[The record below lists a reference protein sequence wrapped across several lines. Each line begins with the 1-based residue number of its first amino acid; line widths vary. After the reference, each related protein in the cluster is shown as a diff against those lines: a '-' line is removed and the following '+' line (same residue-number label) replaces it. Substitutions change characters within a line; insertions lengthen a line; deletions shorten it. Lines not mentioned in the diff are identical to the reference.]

1 VTRDSQRGTQF
12 LPDGGLHR
20 LTPSNEDSPGSRHL
34 SEEQR
39 RALLELPL
47 KIDRTSLPREFLRG
61 LVTAISEVLQ
71 TTVAVVGRNGDIW
84 VRAAVSGPSSPRLP
98 LQLEGW
104 PQVFDRLSATVG
116 TQLELWRTGNEDWT
130 LFGLASAPHT
140 PVILIL
146 EGDWT
151 HWAAVLQQMAQGLS
165 IGDARALTHARPLES
180 ILQRLSHAL
189 ADTVGIAEVGEVVLR
204 HVIQAVPSRLASLA
218 SAAADG
224 ELSIVATLGYP
235 RELVQHLRIASG
247 NGVIGAVHLS
257 RASLLVSDV
266 ALTPG
271 LDRQRSR
278 YRSNSFAAVPIVAG
292 SETLGVLSLTD
303 RIAPGPYTQDDVETL
318 TVLMGPAA
326 LALARERVRQ
336 EALAYAQA
344 AVIDPVSGLFN
355 RRYFEARLDEE
366 LHRAVRQLTSVALLM
381 VDLDEFKAVNDRFG
395 HIAGDLV
402 IRDISE
408 ILRRSVR
415 IFDVCTRFGGE
426 EFAVMM
432 PGGTVESASTI
443 AERIRHR
450 VEGYQRSEP
459 SLAVLRITASIG
471 VAVSPPGV
479 TARDLMERADRALY
493 HAKRAGK
500 NRVSTA
506 DTDLV

>member
-1 VTRDSQRGTQF
+1 M
-12 LPDGGLHR
+12 
-20 LTPSNEDSPGSRHL
+20 PSHEANPGSRHL
-34 SEEQR
+34 SDEQR
-39 RALLELPL
+39 QLLLELYR
-47 KIDRTSLPREFLRG
+47 KIDRTSPPREFLSG
-61 LVTAISEVLQ
+61 LVTAISEALR
-71 TTVAVVGRNGDIW
+71 TTAAVVGRNDDVW
-84 VRAAVSGPSSPRLP
+84 VRAAASGPASPRLL
-98 LQLEGW
+98 LQSEGW
-104 PQVFDRLSATVG
+104 PQIFDRLSATAG
-116 TQLELWRTGNEDWT
+116 EQLELWRTGNEDWT
-130 LFGLASAPHT
+130 LLGLARAPHT

-151 HWAAVLQQMAQGLS
+151 HSAVVLQQMAQGLS
-165 IGDARALTHARPLES
+165 IGDVRDLAQATPLDV
-180 ILQRLSHAL
+180 LQRLSHAL
-189 ADTVGIAEVGEVVLR
+189 ADTVGLAEVGEVLLR

-218 SAAADG
+218 SAAPDG
-224 ELSIVATLGYP
+224 ELSIVATQGYP
-235 RELVQHLRIASG
+235 RELVQHIRIASG

-257 RASLLVSDV
+257 RTPLVVSDV
-266 ALTPG
+266 SLTPG
-271 LDRQRSR
+271 LDRHRSR
-278 YRSNSFAAVPIVAG
+278 YRSNSFVAVPIVAG
-292 SETLGVLSLTD
+292 SEALGVVSLTD
-303 RIAPGPYTQDDVETL
+303 RIAPGPYTQGDVAAMTA
-318 TVLMGPAA
+318 LMGPAA

-344 AVIDPVSGLFN
+344 AVVDPVSGLFN

-395 HIAGDLV
+395 HIAGDMV

-432 PGGTVESASTI
+432 PGGTVESASAI

-450 VEGYQRSEP
+450 VEAYQRTEP
-459 SLAVLRITASIG
+459 SLGELHVTASIG

-493 HAKRAGK
+493 HAKKAGK

>member
-1 VTRDSQRGTQF
+1 VTQF

-20 LTPSNEDSPGSRHL
+20 LVPSQGAGPGRRHL
-34 SEEQR
+34 TDEQR
-39 RALLELPL
+39 RALLDLRL
-47 KIDRTSLPREFLRG
+47 KIDGTSPPREFLRG
-61 LVTAISEVLQ
+61 LVTAISEILQ
-71 TTVAVVGRNGDIW
+71 TSVAVVGRNRDVW
-84 VRAAVSGPSSPRLP
+84 VRAAESGPSSPQLP
-98 LQLEGW
+98 LQSEGW
-104 PQVFDRLSATVG
+104 PQVFDRLSATAG
-116 TQLELWRTGNEDWT
+116 AQLELWRTGNEEWT
-130 LFGLASAPHT
+130 LLGLARVPHT

-151 HWAAVLQQMAQGLS
+151 HWAAALQQMAQSLS
-165 IGDARALTHARPLES
+165 IGDVRGVALRPMDS
-180 ILQRLSHAL
+180 ILQRLAHAL
-189 ADTVGIAEVGEVVLR
+189 ADTVGLADVGEVVLQ
-204 HVIQAVPSRLASLA
+204 HMIQAVPSRLASLA
-218 SAAADG
+218 SATPDG

-257 RASLLVSDV
+257 RTPLVVSDV
-266 ALTPG
+266 SLTPG
-271 LDRQRSR
+271 LDRHRSR
-278 YRSNSFAAVPIVAG
+278 YRTNSFAAVPIMAG
-292 SETLGVLSLTD
+292 SETLGVVSLTD
-303 RIAPGPYTQDDVETL
+303 RIAPGPFTQDDVAAM

-336 EALAYAQA
+336 EAHAYAQA

-415 IFDVCTRFGGE
+415 VFDVCTRFGGE

-432 PGGTVESASTI
+432 PGGTVESASAI

-450 VEGYQRSEP
+450 VEGYQRNEP
-459 SLAVLRITASIG
+459 SLAGLRVTASIG

-493 HAKRAGK
+493 HAKKAGK

-506 DTDLV
+506 DADPV